1 MATLVSITIETVYKL
16 SPNGGFLQRRIFIII
31 IPLNNDY
38 IIILKGSHDFLYPM
52 AQLFTPTNKE
62 SSLTLVTQAVRPG
75 FSFRLSFFFPRS
87 VTNRRLASRAHALLV
102 QRTARI
108 FYRSCRRV
116 KS

>member
-1 MATLVSITIETVYKL
+1 M
-16 SPNGGFLQRRIFIII
+16 GFLVEARYSTEPIVEKKELYINLYFFTSLLHINTLRNVFI
-31 IPLNNDY
+31 
-38 IIILKGSHDFLYPM
+38 
-52 AQLFTPTNKE
+52 
-62 SSLTLVTQAVRPG
+62 TQAVRPG

-87 VTNRRLASRAHALLV
+87 VTNRCLASRAHASLV